1 MKKKVLF
8 AAGAMIIA
16 AAVSAAVCLT
26 CGQTRHNDLFEQNLD
41 ALARGEN
48 ENDQREIDCY
58 NSGGNYNMASVCA
71 ETGFE
76 RATCKVSGEVSVFGI
91 TISGSFEKGKRYS
104 IPWAR
109 YTCVSSPRNCC
120 IKQGL
125 YTGDTKL
132 A

>member
-1 MKKKVLF
+1 MKKKLIL

-16 AAVSAAVCLT
+16 AAVYATVYVNRSAD
-26 CGQTRHNDLFEQNLD
+26 HDDLFEQNLE

-48 ENDQREIDCY
+48 EYDQREIDCY
-58 NSGGNYNMASVCA
+58 NSGGNYNMASVCV
-71 ETGFE
+71 ESGFE
-76 RATCKVSGEVSVFGI
+76 RATCKVSGEVSVSGI